1 MSGSRTGK
9 EASEV
14 GGAVKEGP
22 GHNGPWESL
31 GGWDLRQTFISWV
44 SLCQLF
50 NLPTSHLIHRESGDN
65 SNFISWNCCKDDE
78 HKELK
83 WREFPSWLG
92 G

>member
-9 EASEV
+9 EASE
-14 GGAVKEGP
+14 EGLVIMERAM
-22 GHNGPWESL
+22 GVL
-31 GGWDLRQTFISWV
+31 GGWGLRQTFISWV

-50 NLPTSHLIHRESGDN
+50 NLPTSHLIYCESGDN

-83 WREFPSWLG
+83 WGEFPSWLG